1 MTKTNAEIIQELVDA
16 ERLKV
21 AAMTDDERAA
31 YYDAMTLMQRR
42 AMSPYKPG
50 PRQAVAAMPDV
61 LPHRLPDERLAAYTD
76 AQLLEELKRRKIVR
90 TLDYTLEDLVF
101 DDIDGPRGF
110 AHMEF
115 LHKKAFTEIGNA
127 IGHEAAHSGVLPRG
141 SAVFKEPQ
149 GLRATKATVRAVL
162 HVLY

>member
-1 MTKTNAEIIQELVDA
+1 MVK
-16 ERLKV
+16 
-21 AAMTDDERAA
+21 
-31 YYDAMTLMQRR
+31 
-42 AMSPYKPG
+42 
-50 PRQAVAAMPDV
+50 AV
-61 LPHRLPDERLAAYTD
+61 
-76 AQLLEELKRRKIVR
+76 
-90 TLDYTLEDLVF
+90 DYTLEDTVY